1 MVTNTSE
8 KSFDSILTE
17 NSYFLSTKLQVSR
30 PGGYTLPFTCNDTY
44 YCAKQTMTFREIYN
58 GMPAFRYVLDISG
71 ANENGEIIMWPS
83 NGGDNQKWH
92 FDEDMTIRS
101 ELGHVLDV
109 EHASTDSGSGLIAFS
124 KQDQENQKFRI
135 LPVGE

>member
-1 MVTNTSE
+1 
-8 KSFDSILTE
+8 
-17 NSYFLSTKLQVSR
+17 
-30 PGGYTLPFTCNDTY
+30 
-44 YCAKQTMTFREIYN
+44 
-58 GMPAFRYVLDISG
+58 
-71 ANENGEIIMWPS
+71 
-83 NGGDNQKWH
+83 
-92 FDEDMTIRS
+92 MTIRS